1 MVAGEYYSS
10 PAGLKVGCTANGNNQ
25 ANIQLY
31 NSVGVNIESGK
42 WYVLSFKAKS
52 SIQFRVST
60 INLIKMGPPYTMYAM
75 GDHPVITTDW
85 KTFYTF
91 FFTSQAANDGRIT
104 WYLGNSMPAGAT
116 FYMDDI
122 SFKLADELN
131 NAILPDIT
139 DYATPGSSPCVDAGL
154 FLPDVSDDYLGRPR
168 PSGSGY
174 DIGAY
179 EFNSPVDVKNSKI
192 KQFRFALNQNYPNP
206 FNPTTNISFSIPS
219 KSFVSLKVFD
229 LLGREV
235 ATLVSE
241 EMLAGNHSRQWN
253 AINIPSGVYFYR
265 LQAGSSYNETKKLI
279 LLK

>member
-1 MVAGEYYSS
+1 
-10 PAGLKVGCTANGNNQ
+10 
-25 ANIQLY
+25 
-31 NSVGVNIESGK
+31 
-42 WYVLSFKAKS
+42 
-52 SIQFRVST
+52 
-60 INLIKMGPPYTMYAM
+60 
-75 GDHPVITTDW
+75 
-85 KTFYTF
+85 
-91 FFTSQAANDGRIT
+91 
-104 WYLGNSMPAGAT
+104 MPAGAT